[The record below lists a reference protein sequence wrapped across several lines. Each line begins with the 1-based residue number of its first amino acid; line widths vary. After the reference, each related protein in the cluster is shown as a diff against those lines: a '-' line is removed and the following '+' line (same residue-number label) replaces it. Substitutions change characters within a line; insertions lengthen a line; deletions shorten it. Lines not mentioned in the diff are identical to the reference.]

1 MNTIIEN
8 NEHHY
13 SISLELDDELRGWM
27 DEQINPGGY
36 LEHLIAEDRDRQLY
50 PEPEEPLT
58 LPHGSEKRMAGD
70 YEIIQAFHIGDREI
84 VVGENQNAAPE
95 ERYLCAYCDRN
106 EIFALYND
114 VMISDDFCEITKLYA
129 QRLAEQTEKTRIAL
143 NAPKIQGISN
153 EPLTAANCNPVSHDD
168 DLNNKIVV
176 IKAEVL
182 RREYR
187 RATNQIKLCIGGFG
201 ASPHSRGSACFCVDL
216 YSGKT
221 SRYER
226 SDVMG
231 TLEPGQLPKWAE
243 HGLISYRQEQKQK
256 KMNTKEE
263 R

>member
-8 NEHHY
+8 KNHHY
-13 SISLELDDELRGWM
+13 SISLELDEELKAWM

-50 PEPEEPLT
+50 PEPEKPLT
-58 LPHGSEKRMAGD
+58 LLQGSEKRMAGD

-84 VVGENQNAAPE
+84 VLGENQNAAPE

-106 EIFALYND
+106 EVFALYND

-129 QRLAEQTEKTRIAL
+129 QRLAEQAEKTRIAL
-143 NAPKIQGISN
+143 NKPKIQGISN
-153 EPLTAANCNPVSHDD
+153 EPLTAADCVPVSHDD

-176 IKAEVL
+176 IKADVL

-201 ASPHSRGSACFCVDL
+201 ASPNSRGSACFCVDL

-226 SDVMG
+226 SDVQG
-231 TLEPGQLPKWAE
+231 TLNPEQLPKWAE
-243 HGLISYRQEQKQK
+243 YGLINYRQEQKQK
-256 KMNTKEE
+256 KASTKEE

>member
-1 MNTIIEN
+1 MNTILASKEN
-8 NEHHY
+8 HY
-13 SISLELDDELRGWM
+13 SISLELDDALKAWM

-50 PEPEEPLT
+50 PEQEEPLASPNI
-58 LPHGSEKRMAGD
+58 LKKRMAGD

-84 VVGENQNAAPE
+84 VLGENQNAGAE
-95 ERYLCAYCDRN
+95 ERYLCAYCDQN

-114 VMISDDFCEITKLYA
+114 VMVSDDFCEITKLYA
-129 QRLAEQTEKTRIAL
+129 DRLAEQAEKTRVAL
-143 NAPKIQGISN
+143 ITPKIQGISN
-153 EPLTAANCNPVSHDD
+153 EPLTAGDCNPVSHDD

-226 SDVMG
+226 SDVLG
-231 TLEPGQLPKWAE
+231 TLEAEQLPKWAE
-243 HGLISYRQEQKQK
+243 HGLMSYQQEQKQRK
-256 KMNTKEE
+256 TNTKEE